1 MTLTRREMLSLGGVS
16 LLSGVI
22 GTLFFTK
29 ALLAVGFIAFSVAI
43 LVQKLQPI
51 FAIGVAVMIGRERI
65 PKKSYLFMAI
75 ALVA

>member
-43 LVQKLQPI
+43 LVQKLQPV
-51 FAIGVAVMIGRERI
+51 FAIGVAVMIGREHI